1 MYECMH
7 VWMYVCMYACMHVC
21 MHAYVHVCMYVCMYV
36 CIYVC
41 VLLVCMHV
49 CVHACMCVRMYA
61 CMYVCKHAC
70 VCVAYLCIHVSFHA
84 PTSPHLATTAS
95 FPNRYTSVSPYLHL
109 YTSYQPRH
117 VNFFLMYTFHIT
129 PFSKAVVQLDFRHSL
144 KIIQ

>member
-1 MYECMH
+1 MYVC
-7 VWMYVCMYACMHVC
+7 MYVCMYACVRARMYVCVHVC
-21 MHAYVHVCMYVCMYV
+21 VYLCMCVACMYACMCACMYVCV
-36 CIYVC
+36 C
-41 VLLVCMHV
+41 
-49 CVHACMCVRMYA
+49 MYA

-95 FPNRYTSVSPYLHL
+95 FPNRYTSVSLYLHL